1 MKAIGL
7 IVVLSL
13 LVVAGCGYSIMEGKK
28 FAADKRWEII
38 KGRTAAEQV
47 VQILGQPTKIE
58 KPSPD
63 QEKYIYRYYR
73 EEYTH
78 WWTLPK
84 IEEERLE
91 VLLKNGVVQDYSYIQ
106 EGRDKI
112 TKADK

>member
-1 MKAIGL
+1 MKAFGVL
-7 IVVLSL
+7 IILSC
-13 LVVAGCGYSIMEGKK
+13 LVIAGCGYTIMEGKK
-28 FAADKRWEII
+28 FDADKRAEII
-38 KGRTAAEQV
+38 KMKTTAAEV
-47 VQILGQPTKIE
+47 VQLIGQPAKIE

-73 EEYTH
+73 EEYTN

-84 IEEERLE
+84 IEHEKLE
-91 VLLKNGVVQDYSYIQ
+91 VLLKNGVVQDYSYSE